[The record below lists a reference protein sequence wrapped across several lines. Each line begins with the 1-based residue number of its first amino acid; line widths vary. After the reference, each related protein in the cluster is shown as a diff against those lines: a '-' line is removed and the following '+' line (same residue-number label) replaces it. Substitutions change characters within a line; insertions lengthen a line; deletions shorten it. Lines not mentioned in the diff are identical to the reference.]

1 MKKVIKKISKYKYF
15 NIVITAF
22 LTILLVSIFDLFG
35 YYDSFELRLFDF
47 RTELTADYNKPDT
60 NIVMVAIDDNSLEFF
75 EKNEVSWPW
84 PREFYGVVLDY
95 LKYAGAKAAIF
106 DIHFSSREIARMDV
120 DPEES
125 ERKFSESMQN
135 FGKAYL
141 VASMIEKKDGDELG
155 NELVSK
161 HLFKDYNLK
170 LNKNYKKAESPIESF
185 QTACKG
191 VGVVTLNPDK
201 DNIIRRIPLVFQYKS
216 AVVPQISMLVYH
228 DIYGQNKPLKY
239 YKDNI
244 PVDDQNNFIIKWY
257 GGGGITGKVFKY
269 YPITDLLV
277 SGYKISQGLEPVIS
291 SSYFKDKIVIIGGTA
306 HGLFDY
312 KPVAISSSEPYPGME
327 IHATILSNL
336 VNRDYFIQVSN
347 TTNYIIVVI
356 FALIVPLIFFKIKK
370 IWVSVPLIIII
381 IGSYAVI
388 NILLFG
394 KLNYVLSF
402 VLPELT
408 LFFGF
413 LVSSVISYV
422 VEGRQKKEIRKTFN
436 RYMSPQV
443 IDEILKNPDEIELGG
458 REIEATVFFSD
469 IKDFTSISEKYP
481 PVELV
486 SYLNE
491 YFSKASDIILD
502 YKAMLDKYIGDAI
515 MAIFGAPLYQKDH
528 ALSACLAALRIQ
540 QVLSEV
546 YGNSKEEGKPEF
558 ITRIGL
564 NTGRM
569 IVGNIGTSARLD
581 YTAIGD
587 TVNTASRLEGMN
599 KLYDTR
605 IIVSENTYSQVKDF
619 VEVRELDFM
628 TVKGKNIP
636 LRIYELLGEKDKVS
650 DVKMEK
656 KTIFEEA
663 LKLYR
668 NREWDT
674 AIAKFKSVF
683 EIEDEDLSAK
693 LYIQRCEAFKLEP
706 PPENWDGVFHAK
718 TK

>member
-1 MKKVIKKISKYKYF
+1 V
-15 NIVITAF
+15 
-22 LTILLVSIFDLFG
+22 LVVLVFDLFG

-47 RTELTADYNKPDT
+47 KTALTADYNKPDT

-75 EKNEVSWPW
+75 EKNEVNWPW

-106 DIHFSSREIARMDV
+106 DIHFSSKEIARLDV

-125 ERKFSESMQN
+125 ERKFSESMLN
-135 FGKAYL
+135 FENAYL
-141 VASMIEKKDGDELG
+141 ITSMIEKKEGDEVG
-155 NELVSK
+155 NELLKK
-161 HLFKDYNLK
+161 HLYDVYGSIYK
-170 LNKNYKKAESPIESF
+170 KNYIKAEAPIIPF
-185 QTACKG
+185 QQASKG

-201 DNIIRRIPLVFQYKS
+201 DNIIRRIPLVFQYKNNI
-216 AVVPQISMLVYH
+216 VPQISMLVYRNVF
-228 DIYGQNKPLKY
+228 GKNNSFKY
-239 YKDNI
+239 YENNI
-244 PVDDQNNFIIKWY
+244 PLDNQNNFIIRWY

-269 YPITDLLV
+269 YPITDLIV
-277 SGYKISQGLEPVIS
+277 SGYKVTQGLEPVIS
-291 SSYFKDKIVIIGGTA
+291 PNYFKNKIVIIGGTA

-336 VNRDYFIQVSN
+336 IKHDYLIQVSSVI
-347 TTNYIIVVI
+347 NYLIVII
-356 FALIVPLIFFKIKK
+356 FALLVPLIFFRIKR
-370 IWVSVPLIIII
+370 IWVSIPIIVFV
-381 IGSYAVI
+381 IGFYAFI
-388 NILLFG
+388 NVFLFG
-394 KLNYVLSF
+394 KFNYVLSF

-413 LVSSVISYV
+413 LISSIISYM

-443 IDEILKNPDEIELGG
+443 IDEIMKNPDEIELGG

-481 PVELV
+481 PIELV

-528 ALSACLAALRIQ
+528 ALSACLSALRIQ
-540 QVLSEV
+540 KVLTEV
-546 YGNSKEEGKPEF
+546 YGNAKAEGKPEF

-605 IIVSENTYSQVKDF
+605 IIISENTYAEVKDF

-650 DVKMEK
+650 EIKMK
-656 KTIFEEA
+656 KKRIFEEA
-663 LKLYR
+663 LQLYR
-668 NREWDT
+668 NKDWDN
-674 AIAKFKSVF
+674 AITKFNTIF
-683 EIEDEDLSAK
+683 EIEENDLSAQ